1 MAAQQAYY
9 QQQMA
14 MAQKGPLQPGQTIKL
29 TQYTVTVERYLSQG
43 GFAHVYLVRTSTPVM
58 GTTQH
63 VLKRMAVADVATLAE
78 VKKEVDIM
86 RLLRGHP
93 NIVHLLDSASRPL
106 PNGQHE
112 VYILMEFCQ
121 GGGIIDMMN
130 RRLRERLTEKDILQ
144 IFVDVCEAVACMHSL
159 QPALLH
165 RDLKVENILQASDT
179 SFKLCD
185 FGSAAPSKP
194 KPPSTMEE
202 IKLLEADLNRST
214 TLQYRAPEMVDVY
227 LRRPIDEKSDV
238 WALGVLLYKLCYYTT
253 PFEAHGPLAILHV
266 QYSIPGYPVYSKEL
280 NALIGC
286 MLRELGVQRPSV
298 FEILN
303 VVHRMRGT
311 KSAFNY
317 TRPQIPAQIQSPPQP
332 SQDQLIQVARN
343 GAQPQAPSARE
354 KQLREQKEALDAMGM
369 RRGRP
374 DASPSPVPPHSSSH
388 AQHPSSHAQHHPPSH
403 AQQASSPLPSR
414 QPLPPLTRS
423 RPSKSGSEK
432 ASRSRQ
438 QTHEASASPRKSV
451 PSTPRGATPTTP
463 RVAPSTPSTPR
474 ASKASAVPIQTQT
487 QTQTPT
493 QSHSHSQIQSQSQSQ
508 AQAQSQSQTHAQ
520 TPKTPSTP
528 SAQRISTNVPGRTG
542 PVSPRKSSA
551 SGTTAPLVPASP
563 RKSTGKQPPVG
574 GVKLPGVGGAT
585 AAVGRSAG
593 TGGGGSG
600 GVKQTTT
607 GVKQTTTG
615 VKQTTTGG
623 GIKPIGTGSGL
634 KPTGTGSAGLK
645 AMGTGTGAG
654 AGAGAGAGSGM
665 KPMGTGSAV
674 KPTGTGSGMRPTVT
688 GSGLRPTGT
697 GSGLRPIGT
706 GANGVKGLNTGDAL
720 RSPTTTDFFND
731 PSWKHVD
738 SPEKEKDIWGGEGV
752 SSLQAAKFD
761 GFADSF
767 DAPTG
772 KARPLSQLGMNPA
785 GGSGGG
791 HHQTSSHSHHQPTS
805 THSHHQQTTTHLASS
820 NSLSPPS
827 LQQPKSRTSA
837 ARDAFEGLGI
847 PSAPSPALSLREL
860 AARSPNP
867 SPGIPVH
874 NGHGVSPVPFTRSPH
889 PLATGATTGT
899 GTLTTHATAGSATSG
914 TKGGTGAKASA
925 MALSAEERFPSIEDL
940 DAAGVWGPASTAATT
955 TAAASAGGAT
965 TQQPPKL
972 PPRPRETAQS
982 HMTGPNS
989 FGLKAPVQA
998 SGARSQQVTGTAMK
1012 DSERGG
1018 ASAGGAG
1025 GAGIVGGRALPVP
1038 PGQVPGPG
1046 LLRKTSGGVKRTGSM
1061 ESGRE
1066 SSRRED
1072 MSVRRGEDT
1081 PTRRGEDTPTRAGSP
1096 AKPRPTSIIQTTP
1109 KPTAKP
1115 PRTQSQ
1121 TVRPDW
1127 LTGDFLEAAAA
1138 MGISVPDSPSKRSS
1152 AILSSGGAGTRY
1164 QAPLKSPTH
1173 SSTPLKS
1180 PVHTTVPLKSPVHT
1194 TAPLKTSAEKL
1205 GRTAAAA
1212 SGRATPDRLSDLL
1225 GNSGRQTSMTES
1237 SNDEG
1242 PEDPVSHYG
1251 RSKLERRGAVTRSS
1265 PERKSRSSTMDVPI
1279 TTVPSGGSSA
1289 HRRQPSEQPSKPART
1304 PSTTSTASHPPTSG
1318 NRHRRPQS
1326 MFIQPGSATL
1336 SPPTDANA
1344 PTKRSVRRGSISDMV
1359 SKYEAMAVEEPGTPA
1374 PAPGVQQRPSI
1385 APKPVGLRAPSSKVE
1400 RERERAKSPEPAPR
1414 SPSRAEATRPRS
1426 PSRGERERP
1435 RSPSRTERE
1444 RPRSPSRAEQELP
1457 STTASTSVFNRE
1469 NRVRQSPTE
1478 MMREVPIQDGNARG
1492 GRPPSP
1498 TKLTHPVV
1506 QPQPARAAGSR
1517 GLHTLTPQHTKEEAP
1532 PVRAPSPP
1540 ASPDKPYQGV
1550 GRLIDQWQ
1558 KKAGAEP
1565 ARPLGPRVGR
1575 R

>member
-63 VLKRMAVADVATLAE
+63 VLKRMAVADVATLSE
-78 VKKEVDIM
+78 VRKEVDIM

-165 RDLKVENILQASDT
+165 RDLKVENILQASET

-185 FGSAAPSKP
+185 FGSAAPAKP

-298 FEILN
+298 FEVLN

-311 KSAFNY
+311 KSPFNY
-317 TRPQIPAQIQSPPQP
+317 TRPQIPAQIQPPQP
-332 SQDQLIQVARN
+332 SQDQLIQISRN
-343 GAQPQAPSARE
+343 GGQQPPSTRE

-374 DASPSPVPPHSSSH
+374 DTNPSPVPPVSHSQQSSSHTQQPSSHQQQSSSH
-388 AQHPSSHAQHHPPSH
+388 AQPSSS
-403 AQQASSPLPSR
+403 LPTH
-414 QPLPPLTRS
+414 QPLAPLTRS
-423 RPSKSGSEK
+423 RPSKSGSDK
-432 ASRSRQ
+432 GSKRQ
-438 QTHEASASPRKSV
+438 STLDVPSSPRKSV

-463 RVAPSTPSTPR
+463 RMTPTPSTPR
-474 ASKASAVPIQTQT
+474 GSKAPPSPSTQKA
-487 QTQTPT
+487 PT
-493 QSHSHSQIQSQSQSQ
+493 HREPATS
-508 AQAQSQSQTHAQ
+508 TH
-520 TPKTPSTP
+520 KTPSTP
-528 SAQRISTNVPGRTG
+528 STQRINTNLPGRTG
-542 PVSPRKSSA
+542 PVSPRKS
-551 SGTTAPLVPASP
+551 TAPLVPSSP
-563 RKSTGKQPPVG
+563 RKSVPGKPPAG
-574 GVKLPGVGGAT
+574 GVKLPGVGT
-585 AAVGRSAG
+585 S
-593 TGGGGSG
+593 
-600 GVKQTTT
+600 
-607 GVKQTTTG
+607 
-615 VKQTTTGG
+615 
-623 GIKPIGTGSGL
+623 
-634 KPTGTGSAGLK
+634 
-645 AMGTGTGAG
+645 
-654 AGAGAGAGSGM
+654 
-665 KPMGTGSAV
+665 
-674 KPTGTGSGMRPTVT
+674 TV
-688 GSGLRPTGT
+688 RPTGT
-697 GSGLRPIGT
+697 GSGSGLRPAGT
-706 GANGVKGLNTGDAL
+706 GTNGAKDVL
-720 RSPTTTDFFND
+720 RSPTTTDFFSD
-731 PSWKHVD
+731 PSWKHAE

-752 SSLQAAKFD
+752 SSSTLQAKFD

-767 DAPTG
+767 DVGASVPVGAGT
-772 KARPLSQLGMNPA
+772 KARPLSQLGMTPA
-785 GGSGGG
+785 VGG
-791 HHQTSSHSHHQPTS
+791 HHQSTSSHQAPGSHSHQTSSHSHQTNSHSHQAPS
-805 THSHHQQTTTHLASS
+805 SHSHHPTTLPSS
-820 NSLSPPS
+820 TSLSPPT

-837 ARDAFEGLGI
+837 TRDAFEGLGI

-867 SPGIPVH
+867 SPGVPNH
-874 NGHGVSPVPFTRSPH
+874 THGTSPSPYSRSPH

-899 GTLTTHATAGSATSG
+899 GTGTLTTHATAGSAASG
-914 TKGGTGAKASA
+914 SKGGTAGKASA
-925 MALSAEERFPSIEDL
+925 LALSAEERFPSIEDL
-940 DAAGVWGPASTAATT
+940 DAAGVWSSSPAA
-955 TAAASAGGAT
+955 
-965 TQQPPKL
+965 QPPKL
-972 PPRPRETAQS
+972 PPRPRETTS

-1012 DSERGG
+1012 DPERHGQTN
-1018 ASAGGAG
+1018 
-1025 GAGIVGGRALPVP
+1025 GRALPVP
-1038 PGQVPGPG
+1038 PQ
-1046 LLRKTSGGVKRTGSM
+1046 KASGAGVKRVGS
-1061 ESGRE
+1061 G
-1066 SSRRED
+1066 SRAEETD
-1072 MSVRRGEDT
+1072 ARRGEDS
-1081 PTRRGEDTPTRAGSP
+1081 PARVGSP
-1096 AKPRPTSIIQTTP
+1096 AKPRPSSIIQTTP
-1109 KPTAKP
+1109 KPTKP
-1115 PRTQSQ
+1115 PRAQSQ
-1121 TVRPDW
+1121 TARPDW

-1138 MGISVPDSPSKRSS
+1138 MGISVPDSPGKRSS
-1152 AILSSGGAGTRY
+1152 AILSTGAAGTRY

-1173 SSTPLKS
+1173 ASTPLKS
-1180 PVHTTVPLKSPVHT
+1180 PNHTSAPLKSPIHP
-1194 TAPLKTSAEKL
+1194 TAPPKSSAEKL
-1205 GRTAAAA
+1205 GRTATG
-1212 SGRATPDRLSDLL
+1212 GRATPDRLSDLL
-1225 GNSGRQTSMTES
+1225 VNSGRQTSMTES

-1242 PEDPVSHYG
+1242 PEDPVALYG
-1251 RSKLERRGAVTRSS
+1251 GRAKLERRGAVTRAS
-1265 PERKSRSSTMDVPI
+1265 PERKSRSSTMDV
-1279 TTVPSGGSSA
+1279 TTGGSSST
-1289 HRRQPSEQPSKPART
+1289 HRRQPSEVPKPTRT
-1304 PSTTSTASHPPTSG
+1304 PSTASNASHPPTSG
-1318 NRHRRPQS
+1318 SRHRRPQS
-1326 MFIQPGSATL
+1326 MFIQPGSTTL

-1359 SKYEAMAVEEPGTPA
+1359 SKYEAMAVEDPNPTTPVS
-1374 PAPGVQQRPSI
+1374 GVQRRPSI
-1385 APKPVGLRAPSSKVE
+1385 APKPAGLRAPQSKT
-1400 RERERAKSPEPAPR
+1400 ERERAKSPEPAPR

-1426 PSRGERERP
+1426 PSRAERPRSPSRAERERERERERP
-1435 RSPSRTERE
+1435 RSPSRAE

-1457 STTASTSVFNRE
+1457 PTTASTSVFNRE

-1492 GRPPSP
+1492 GRPLSP
-1498 TKLTHPVV
+1498 TKFTHPVV
-1506 QPQPARAAGSR
+1506 QPQPARATGSR
-1517 GLHTLTPQHTKEEAP
+1517 LHTVTPPHNKDEP
-1532 PVRAPSPP
+1532 PPARAPSPP
-1540 ASPDKPYQGV
+1540 AKRL
-1550 GRLIDQWQ
+1550 GRSQLGHWDHAWGGDNMILY
-1558 KKAGAEP
+1558 KKIFNKNLFHFRLVSGDL
-1565 ARPLGPRVGR
+1565 R
-1575 R
+1575 

>member
-43 GFAHVYLVRTSTPVM
+43 GFAHVYLVRTATPVM

-165 RDLKVENILQASDT
+165 RDLKVENILQASET

-185 FGSAAPSKP
+185 FGSAAPSKS

-227 LRRPIDEKSDV
+227 LRRPVDEKSDV

-266 QYSIPGYPVYSKEL
+266 QYSIPGYPVYSKEM

-298 FEILN
+298 FEVLN

-332 SQDQLIQVARN
+332 TQDQLIQISRN
-343 GAQPQAPSARE
+343 GGQQAPSARD

-374 DASPSPVPPHSSSH
+374 DASPSPVPPHTHTQQSSSH
-388 AQHPSSHAQHHPPSH
+388 QPAQN
-403 AQQASSPLPSR
+403 SPLPTH
-414 QPLPPLTRS
+414 QPLAPLTRS
-423 RPSKSGSEK
+423 RPSKSGSDK
-432 ASRSRQ
+432 PRSRQ
-438 QTHEASASPRKSV
+438 PTLDVPASPRKSV

-474 ASKASAVPIQTQT
+474 ATKPPASPSTHKGPPASHRDPSASAHRDP
-487 QTQTPT
+487 
-493 QSHSHSQIQSQSQSQ
+493 SAS
-508 AQAQSQSQTHAQ
+508 HAQ
-520 TPKTPSTP
+520 KTPSTP
-528 SAQRISTNVPGRTG
+528 STQRINTNLPGRTG
-542 PVSPRKSSA
+542 PVSPRKS
-551 SGTTAPLVPASP
+551 TAPLVPSSP
-563 RKSTGKQPPVG
+563 RKSTGKPPVG
-574 GVKLPGVGGAT
+574 GVKLPGVGT
-585 AAVGRSAG
+585 STVRPSG
-593 TGGGGSG
+593 TGTAS
-600 GVKQTTT
+600 GVKPTTT
-607 GVKQTTTG
+607 GSG
-615 VKQTTTGG
+615 VK
-623 GIKPIGTGSGL
+623 PIATGSGV
-634 KPTGTGSAGLK
+634 
-645 AMGTGTGAG
+645 
-654 AGAGAGAGSGM
+654 
-665 KPMGTGSAV
+665 KPMGTGSGI
-674 KPTGTGSGMRPTVT
+674 KPTGTGSGIRPTGTGSGVRPTVTGSGVKPTGT

-697 GSGLRPIGT
+697 GT
-706 GANGVKGLNTGDAL
+706 NGVKGLNTGGKSGYSPLPIFSTDL
-720 RSPTTTDFFND
+720 LPDTLKSPTADFFND
-731 PSWKHVD
+731 PSWKHTD
-738 SPEKEKDIWGGEGV
+738 PPEKDIWGGEGV
-752 SSLQAAKFD
+752 SSSPAAAKFD

-767 DAPTG
+767 DVGGAKT
-772 KARPLSQLGMNPA
+772 RPLSQLGA
-785 GGSGGG
+785 AVGGHHAAG
-791 HHQTSSHSHHQPTS
+791 HHQTPSSHHQTPSSHSHHPSTNAHSHAPTS
-805 THSHHQQTTTHLASS
+805 AST
-820 NSLSPPS
+820 SLSPPI
-827 LQQPKSRTSA
+827 LQQPKSRTSTT
-837 ARDAFEGLGI
+837 RDAFEGLGI
-847 PSAPSPALSLREL
+847 PTAPSPALSLREL

-867 SPGIPVH
+867 SPGIPAA
-874 NGHGVSPVPFTRSPH
+874 HGQSPVPYARSH

-914 TKGGTGAKASA
+914 SKGGTGAKANA

-940 DAAGVWGPASTAATT
+940 DAAGVWSSAPA
-955 TAAASAGGAT
+955 
-965 TQQPPKL
+965 QPPKL
-972 PPRPRETAQS
+972 PPRPRETTA

-989 FGLKAPVQA
+989 FGLKPPAQG

-1012 DSERGG
+1012 DPERH
-1018 ASAGGAG
+1018 AQAN
-1025 GAGIVGGRALPVP
+1025 GRALPVP
-1038 PGQVPGPG
+1038 PGPG
-1046 LLRKTSGGVKRTGSM
+1046 LLRKTSNGGIKRTGSVNRGD
-1061 ESGRE
+1061 EN
-1066 SSRRED
+1066 
-1072 MSVRRGEDT
+1072 VRRAGEES
-1081 PTRRGEDTPTRAGSP
+1081 PARVASP

-1109 KPTAKP
+1109 KATKP
-1115 PRTQSQ
+1115 PRAQSQ
-1121 TVRPDW
+1121 TARPDW
-1127 LTGDFLEAAAA
+1127 LTGDFLDAAAA
-1138 MGISVPDSPSKRSS
+1138 MGISVPDSPGKRSS
-1152 AILSSGGAGTRY
+1152 AFLTGGAAGTRY

-1173 SSTPLKS
+1173 GTPTHTTAPLKS
-1180 PVHTTVPLKSPVHT
+1180 PVHP
-1194 TAPLKTSAEKL
+1194 TAPLKSSAEKL
-1205 GRTAAAA
+1205 GRATV

-1225 GNSGRQTSMTES
+1225 VNTGRQTSMTES

-1242 PEDPVSHYG
+1242 PEDPVAAYGG
-1251 RSKLERRGAVTRSS
+1251 RSKLERRGAVTRAS
-1265 PERKSRSSTMDVPI
+1265 PERKSRSSTMDV
-1279 TTVPSGGSSA
+1279 TTGGSTPT
-1289 HRRQPSEQPSKPART
+1289 HRRQGSEVPSQPART
-1304 PSTTSTASHPPTSG
+1304 PSNSSTASHPPTSG
-1318 NRHRRPQS
+1318 SRHRRPQS
-1326 MFIQPGSATL
+1326 MFIQPGPTTL
-1336 SPPTDANA
+1336 SPPTDPNA

-1359 SKYEAMAVEEPGTPA
+1359 SKYEALAVDEPAAATAGS
-1374 PAPGVQQRPSI
+1374 GVQRRPSI
-1385 APKPVGLRAPSSKVE
+1385 APKPAGLRAPPPKT
-1400 RERERAKSPEPAPR
+1400 ERERAKSPEPAPR
-1414 SPSRAEATRPRS
+1414 SPSRAETARPRS
-1426 PSRGERERP
+1426 PSRAERP
-1435 RSPSRTERE
+1435 RSPSRAERERPRTPSRAE
-1444 RPRSPSRAEQELP
+1444 RPRSPSRAEQEV
-1457 STTASTSVFNRE
+1457 SITTASTSVFNRE

-1498 TKLTHPVV
+1498 TKFTHPVV

-1517 GLHTLTPQHTKEEAP
+1517 LHTIEPPHGKEEP
-1532 PVRAPSPP
+1532 PPARAPEPP

>member
-1 MAAQQAYY
+1 
-9 QQQMA
+9 MA

-29 TQYTVTVERYLSQG
+29 TQHTVTVERYLSQG
-43 GFAHVYLVRTSTPVM
+43 GFAHVYLVRTATPVM

-63 VLKRMAVADVATLAE
+63 VLKRMAVADVATLSE

-165 RDLKVENILQASDT
+165 RDLKVENILQASET

-185 FGSAAPSKP
+185 FGSSAPAKP

-298 FEILN
+298 FEVLN

-317 TRPQIPAQIQSPPQP
+317 ARPQIPAQIQSPPQP
-332 SQDQLIQVARN
+332 SQEQLIQISRN
-343 GAQPQAPSARE
+343 GGQPQPPSARE

-374 DASPSPVPPHSSSH
+374 DASSSPVPPHPPSH
-388 AQHPSSHAQHHPPSH
+388 TQHPSSHTQHASSHTQHPSSH
-403 AQQASSPLPSR
+403 TPQTNSPLPSR
-414 QPLPPLTRS
+414 QPLPSLTRS
-423 RPSKSGSEK
+423 RPSKSGSDK
-432 ASRSRQ
+432 PSRSRQ
-438 QTHEASASPRKSV
+438 PTADVPASPRKSV
-451 PSTPRGATPTTP
+451 PSTPRGATPTAP
-463 RVAPSTPSTPR
+463 RVTPSTPSTPR
-474 ASKASAVPIQTQT
+474 VSKASAVPTQIQTQT
-487 QTQTPT
+487 QAQT
-493 QSHSHSQIQSQSQSQ
+493 
-508 AQAQSQSQTHAQ
+508 Q

-528 SAQRISTNVPGRTG
+528 STQRILTNVPGRTG
-542 PVSPRKSSA
+542 PVSPRKSTGGPA
-551 SGTTAPLVPASP
+551 AAAATAPLVPSSP
-563 RKSTGKQPPVG
+563 RKSVGKPPVG
-574 GVKLPGVGGAT
+574 GVKLPGVGAARPTGTGAG
-585 AAVGRSAG
+585 VKPVG
-593 TGGGGSG
+593 TGGGIKAMG
-600 GVKQTTT
+600 T
-607 GVKQTTTG
+607 G
-615 VKQTTTGG
+615 GG
-623 GIKPIGTGSGL
+623 GIKPIGTGSGI
-634 KPTGTGSAGLK
+634 KPTGTGSALK
-645 AMGTGTGAG
+645 AMGTGPGV
-654 AGAGAGAGSGM
+654 
-665 KPMGTGSAV
+665 KPM
-674 KPTGTGSGMRPTVT
+674 GTGSGMRPTVT

-697 GSGLRPIGT
+697 GTGGLRPIGT
-706 GANGVKGLNTGDAL
+706 GTNGVKGLNTGGKNAL
-720 RSPTTTDFFND
+720 KSPTADFFND
-731 PSWKHVD
+731 PSWKHAD
-738 SPEKEKDIWGGEGV
+738 SPEKEKDIWGGEGTT
-752 SSLQAAKFD
+752 SSSPALVQAAKFD

-767 DAPTG
+767 DVAGSSSAG
-772 KARPLSQLGMNPA
+772 KTRPLSQLGTNA
-785 GGSGGG
+785 TNAGGG
-791 HHQTSSHSHHQPTS
+791 HHQASSSHHHPASSHSHHQQSSTQSYHQPTS
-805 THSHHQQTTTHLASS
+805 AHSHHQQTTSHP
-820 NSLSPPS
+820 SLSPPS

-867 SPGIPVH
+867 SPGIPAH
-874 NGHGVSPVPFTRSPH
+874 NGHGVSPIPFSRSPH

-914 TKGGTGAKASA
+914 SKGGTGAKANA

-940 DAAGVWGPASTAATT
+940 DAAGVWGSPPAVSSATAA
-955 TAAASAGGAT
+955 

-972 PPRPRETAQS
+972 PPRPRETTQV

-1012 DSERGG
+1012 DSER
-1018 ASAGGAG
+1018 AGGV
-1025 GAGIVGGRALPVP
+1025 GAGAAGRALPVP
-1038 PGQVPGPG
+1038 PGQGQG
-1046 LLRKTSGGVKRTGSM
+1046 LLRKTSGGVKRTGSL
-1061 ESGRE
+1061 ESAKD
-1066 SSRRED
+1066 SSTRRED
-1072 MSVRRGEDT
+1072 T
-1081 PTRRGEDTPTRAGSP
+1081 PVRRGEDTPTRAGSP

-1109 KPTAKP
+1109 KPTPKP
-1115 PRTQSQ
+1115 PRAQSQ
-1121 TVRPDW
+1121 TARPDW

-1152 AILSSGGAGTRY
+1152 ALLSSGAAGTRY

-1173 SSTPLKS
+1173 
-1180 PVHTTVPLKSPVHT
+1180 TTTPLKSPVHT

-1205 GRTAAAA
+1205 GRATAAAAAAA

-1242 PEDPVSHYG
+1242 PEDPVAHYG

-1265 PERKSRSSTMDVPI
+1265 PERKSRSSTMDIPI

-1289 HRRQPSEQPSKPART
+1289 HRRQPSEQPPKPVRT

-1318 NRHRRPQS
+1318 TRHRRPQS
-1326 MFIQPGSATL
+1326 MFIQPGSTTL

-1359 SKYEAMAVEEPGTPA
+1359 SKYEAMAVDDPSSPA
-1374 PAPGVQQRPSI
+1374 PAPGSGVQRRPSI
-1385 APKPVGLRAPSSKVE
+1385 APKPAGLRAPSSKVE
-1400 RERERAKSPEPAPR
+1400 RERAKSPEPTPR
-1414 SPSRAEATRPRS
+1414 SPSRAETARPRS
-1426 PSRGERERP
+1426 PSRTERERP

-1444 RPRSPSRAEQELP
+1444 RPRSPSRTEQELPP

-1478 MMREVPIQDGNARG
+1478 MMREVPIQDGNARS

-1498 TKLTHPVV
+1498 TKFTHPVV

-1517 GLHTLTPQHTKEEAP
+1517 GIHTLTPPHAKEEAP
-1532 PVRAPSPP
+1532 PARAPSPPPP